1 MRNNLS
7 VLVVKNIVAAGVVKL
22 SSIALSILIVPAYIN
37 YFDSSET
44 LGLWF
49 TLVVSVTTLISL
61 DLGIGNS
68 LRDSLVAAFE
78 NKDYNKASINLKTAY
93 FTSVVLGLLFLS
105 FACVFVYSDWFDKSV
120 RILDPSVFDHRS
132 IRDTI
137 LIFAFC
143 LFLQQP
149 LRLSNSIFYA
159 RQRAA
164 LANLSPLLAQ
174 LVLYIYVRSD
184 VVIFLDDKLLSIAV
198 VYLISF
204 SLPLVIINL
213 IVLKNLHWLPEY
225 NLSLNQLIQTS
236 KGLLS
241 KGGAYSLLQIFF
253 ILFVGTNEIIITR
266 YFELKDVT
274 DYQFYNRLFSLATA
288 GYALLTIPIWSAV
301 TKALIENNIVWI
313 RRSFNLLVASAI
325 FISLFIG
332 LLNPFYQILFD
343 TWLGKNVVTIEHN
356 TVWNF
361 VGYNLAIML
370 FMGSSAI
377 LNGMG
382 FLRAQIIVY
391 FVIVVLKFVLIV
403 GFNDDVFDWNSVV
416 QLNAYLSLPAAVV
429 LLFYVYFKIHY
440 IKRIENGV

>member
-7 VLVVKNIVAAGVVKL
+7 VLVVKNIVAAGAIKL
-22 SSIALSILIVPAYIN
+22 ASIALSILIVPAYIN

-68 LRDSLVAAFE
+68 LRDSLVGAFE
-78 NKDYNKASINLKTAY
+78 NRDNNKASINLKTAY
-93 FTSVVLGLLFLS
+93 FISVVIGLFILIFS
-105 FACVFVYSDWFDKSV
+105 CVIVSSDWFDKFV
-120 RILDPSVFDHRS
+120 RTLDPSVFNHSS

-149 LRLSNSIFYA
+149 LRLAHSIFYA
-159 RQRAA
+159 QQRAA
-164 LANLSPLLAQ
+164 LANLSPLLAL
-174 LVLYIYVRSD
+174 LVLYIYVRCD

-198 VYLISF
+198 VYLISC

-213 IVLKNLHWLPEY
+213 IVLKKLHWLSDY
-225 NLSLNQLIQTS
+225 NLSVNQLIQTS

-241 KGGAYSLLQIFF
+241 KGGAYSLMQIFF
-253 ILFVGTNEIIITR
+253 MLFVGTNEIIITR

-274 DYQFYNRLFSLATA
+274 DYQFYNRLFSIATA

-301 TKALIENNIVWI
+301 TKALIESNIVWI
-313 RRSFNLLVASAI
+313 RRSFNLLVGSAI
-325 FISLFIG
+325 LISLFIG
-332 LLNPFYQILFD
+332 LLNPFYQILYD
-343 TWLGKNVVTIEHN
+343 IWLGKNVITIEQN

-370 FMGSSAI
+370 FMASSAI
-377 LNGMG
+377 LNGLG
-382 FLRAQIIVY
+382 LLRAQIIVY
-391 FVIVVLKFVLIV
+391 FVIVVLKLVLIV
-403 GFNDDVFDWNSVV
+403 GFNDDVNDWNGVV

-429 LLFYVYFKIHY
+429 LLVYVYLKI
-440 IKRIENGV
+440 IKIKHIKNGV